1 MMTYTEAVSYVN
13 STNWKNESRGL
24 LRMRSLMAALHNPEK
39 KVRYVHIAGTNG
51 KGSCA
56 AMLSTIFQ
64 AAGYKTGLYT
74 SPHLVRENERMQI
87 DGIPV
92 PDDRFALLAEEVKHA
107 ADGIGVHPTEFETLT
122 AMAFLYFA
130 EEKVEIAALEVGLGG
145 RLDAT
150 NVLPNPALCVIM
162 NIGLEHTEILGD
174 TLEKIAGEK
183 AGIIKDHI
191 PVVCHPG
198 MPGVMEVFRQVAA
211 EHDAPLTAVDFSSLH
226 TESLGL
232 SGQVLNWRDLS
243 DVRLPLIGEH
253 QAGNA
258 AVAIEASRKLDISDQ
273 AIRQGLERVSWPGR
287 FEVLSKDP
295 VFIADGAHNPQCART
310 LAAALDTV
318 FLGQKVEFL
327 LGVLQDKD
335 YQEMM
340 DLLLP
345 YAKGVVL
352 LKPDSPRA
360 LDPDILAKYL
370 RGHGA
375 KVRVAKSV
383 TQALDLG
390 FALADGT
397 PLVLT
402 GSLYLLGEVRKGYL
416 TSYKGREHGND

>member
-24 LRMRSLMAALHNPEK
+24 QRMRSLMAALHNPEK

-56 AMLSTIFQ
+56 AMLSSIFQ
-64 AAGYKTGLYT
+64 ATGYKTGLYT

-87 DGIPV
+87 GGIPV
-92 PDDRFALLAEEVKHA
+92 PDDRFASLAEEVKHA
-107 ADGIGVHPTEFETLT
+107 ADGIGVRPTEFEMLT

-130 EEKVEIAALEVGLGG
+130 EEKVELAALEVGLGG

-150 NVLPNPALCVIM
+150 NVLTDPALCVIM

-183 AGIIKDHI
+183 AGIIKDHV
-191 PVVCHPG
+191 PVICHPG
-198 MPGVMEVFRQVAA
+198 TPGVMEVFRQVAA
-211 EHDAPLTAVDFSSLH
+211 EHDAPLAVADFPSLR
-226 TESLGL
+226 TQSLGL
-232 SGQVLNWRDLS
+232 SGQVLTYQDLT

-258 AVAIEASRKLDISDQ
+258 AVAIEASRKLGIPDSS
-273 AIRQGLERVSWPGR
+273 IRQGLERVRWPGR
-287 FEVLSKDP
+287 FEVLSKNP

-318 FLGQKVEFL
+318 FPGQKVEFL

-335 YQEMM
+335 YREMM

-345 YAKGVVL
+345 YARGFIL

-360 LDPDILAKYL
+360 LDSDVLAGYL
-370 RGHGA
+370 RAHGA
-375 KVRVAKSV
+375 KVRTAQSV
-383 TQALDLG
+383 NEALDLG
-390 FALADGT
+390 FELADGT

-402 GSLYLLGEVRKGYL
+402 GSLYLLGEVRNGYL
-416 TSYKGREHGND
+416 TSYKGREHGNS